1 MTQAGSL
8 RVRLL
13 FGAILLAL
21 GLIAVASV
29 ITIVVVNR
37 VGNHL
42 QLIHGG
48 LLAAVGIVLIVAGV
62 SQFRRSFSPV
72 ARLRDRLSDVREGLA
87 AGVDGDYP
95 SEVGPLV
102 DELNALIDDREKS
115 VARALAQAGD
125 LAHGLK
131 TPLAVLSRE
140 AERARVTGQR
150 ELADSVDQQ
159 VERMR
164 RQVTF
169 HLAHARAAASGARL
183 GARTPLGEAV
193 SGLSRALG
201 RLHADREL
209 TIDVEMDTAHAVRCQ
224 REDLDEMLGNL
235 LDNACRWARSRV
247 RVSSHLDGSQMAI
260 DVDDDGPGLQPSMR
274 RAVLQRGVSADE
286 SGTGSGLGLAIVGD
300 LARVYGG
307 SVALA
312 ESPIGGLRATLTLP
326 AA

>member
-1 MTQAGSL
+1 VTEAGSL
-8 RVRLL
+8 RIRLL

-72 ARLRDRLSDVREGLA
+72 ARLRDRLADVREGRSVS
-87 AGVDGDYP
+87 VDGDYP

-102 DELNALIDDREKS
+102 DELNALLDDRETS
-115 VARALAQAGD
+115 VRRALAKAGD

-140 AERARVTGQR
+140 AERARATGQPD
-150 ELADSVDQQ
+150 LADSIEQQ
-159 VERMR
+159 VQRMR

-183 GARTPLGEAV
+183 GARTQVGEAAD
-193 SGLSRALG
+193 GLSRALG
-201 RLHADREL
+201 RLHADRDL
-209 TIDVEMDTAHAVRCQ
+209 AIDVEVDAAHAVRCE

-247 RVSSHLDGSQMAI
+247 RVSSRVHLTRVVIS
-260 DVDDDGPGLQPSMR
+260 VDDDGPGLQPSAR
-274 RAVLQRGVSADE
+274 EAALRRGVSADE
-286 SGTGSGLGLAIVGD
+286 SGHGSGLGLAIVRD
-300 LARVYGG
+300 LAELYGG
-307 SVALA
+307 TIELS
-312 ESPIGGLRATLTLP
+312 ESPMGGLGARLDLP